1 MGSQAL
7 IVGIMAAI
15 VILLLAFIAFYAV
28 KLARAGKAAEGT
40 AQRLQLF
47 MQRQVRLQQDMK
59 HIAVAGTSALRA
71 PAVKRDSPVAAPGA
85 VRVSERAVGL
95 SALSADPIF
104 VRRTGEGVISVQI
117 ADKPSMPL
125 TYILDPRTRR
135 MLNEVVGQA
144 TSEFGLTWAVLA
156 QDGEEGKLT
165 ITRLV

>member
-1 MGSQAL
+1 MGGQAL
-7 IVGIMAAI
+7 IMGIMAAI
-15 VILLLAFIAFYAV
+15 VILLVAFIAFYAL
-28 KLARAGKAAEGT
+28 KLAKAGKAAEGT

-47 MQRQVRLQQDMK
+47 MQRQARLQQDMA
-59 HIAVAGTSALRA
+59 HVAEADTSVPRTSAA
-71 PAVKRDSPVAAPGA
+71 MPDSPPVTPGA
-85 VRVSERAVGL
+85 VRVLERVVGL

-104 VRRTGEGVISVQI
+104 VRRTSEGAISVQM

-125 TYILDPRTRR
+125 AYILDPRTRR

>member
-1 MGSQAL
+1 MGGQAL

-15 VILLLAFIAFYAV
+15 VILLVAFIAFYAL
-28 KLARAGKAAEGT
+28 KLAKAGKAAEGT

-59 HIAVAGTSALRA
+59 HVAEAGTSALRA
-71 PAVKRDSPVAAPGA
+71 PAAKPDAPAAAPGA
-85 VRVSERAVGL
+85 VRISDRVVGL
-95 SALSADPIF
+95 TELSADPIF
-104 VRRTGEGVISVQI
+104 VRRTSEGAISVQM